1 MSLQWMKART
11 FGKKSLLGL
20 LGLSC
25 LTVAACSVNPA
36 TGDRQFTALL
46 PTEKEAAI
54 GAQEH
59 KNVEKSFGKFMTGP
73 LADYVSTV
81 GAKIAVN
88 TERKDVQYKFHVID
102 SPIVNAFAIPGG
114 YVYVSR
120 GLLALAN
127 SEAEL
132 AGVLAHEVGHITARH
147 AAERVSQGFLVN
159 LGAAVIGAAAGS
171 ADIGRAAGLGS
182 ELYIKSYSRGQE
194 LESDTLGVRYLS
206 RAGYDTNAMAGFLRN
221 LDAQTKLDAKLS
233 GKKATSDFN
242 YFSTHPIT
250 SQRVT
255 QASAEALTYPKGKG
269 TVRRDAHLQ
278 KVNGMTYGD
287 SADQGFVRGNNFY
300 HTGLGFMF
308 SVPKGTKI
316 SNSQAAVMAKNSNG
330 TVIVFDM
337 GKVKEPIAPLD
348 YIKNVWLK
356 NQTIGSAE
364 SIKVNGLNAATAAFT
379 GVVQGKSVTIR
390 LVAIE
395 WKPGEFFRFQMA
407 IPKSVNAAFMDELK
421 KTTYSFRR
429 LSTSEKNSI
438 RPKRIKLIA
447 AKSGD
452 SVKSLGARMKVD
464 ELMSEQFMVLN
475 GLTAS
480 DNIVAGRL
488 YKIIAD

>member
-1 MSLQWMKART
+1 MGAA
-11 FGKKSLLGL
+11 F
-20 LGLSC
+20 
-25 LTVAACSVNPA
+25 LTVSACSVNPA

-46 PTEKEAAI
+46 PADKEAAV

-59 KNVEKSFGKFMTGP
+59 QNVEKSFGKFMSGP

-81 GAKIAVN
+81 GAKIAAN

-102 SPIVNAFAIPGG
+102 SPIVNAFAVPGG

-159 LGAAVIGAAAGS
+159 LGAAVLGAAAGN

-194 LESDTLGVRYLS
+194 HESDSLGVRYLS
-206 RAGYDTNAMAGFLRN
+206 RAGYDANAMAGFLKN

-233 GKKATSDFN
+233 GKKTSGFN

-250 SQRVT
+250 SERVK
-255 QASAEALTYPKGKG
+255 QASVEAQNYSKRKA
-269 TVRRDAHLQ
+269 VVNRDSHLQ
-278 KVNGMTYGD
+278 KINGMTYGD

-300 HTGLGFMF
+300 HTKIGFMF
-308 SVPKGTKI
+308 SVPEGTKI
-316 SNSQAAVMAKNSNG
+316 SNSQAAVMAKHNNG

-337 GKVKEPIAPLD
+337 GKVQQAIPPLD

-356 NQTIGSAE
+356 NQTVGSAE
-364 SIKVNGLNAATAAFT
+364 SIKVNGMNAATAAFT

-407 IPKSVNAAFMDELK
+407 IPKTVNSAFMDELK

-429 LSTSEKNSI
+429 LTASEKNSI
-438 RPKRIKLIA
+438 RPKRIKLVA

-452 SVKSLGARMKVD
+452 TVKSLGARMKVD
-464 ELMSEQFMVLN
+464 ELMSQQFMVLN
-475 GLTAS
+475 GLTAN
-480 DNIVAGRL
+480 DRIIAGRL
-488 YKIIAD
+488 YKVISD